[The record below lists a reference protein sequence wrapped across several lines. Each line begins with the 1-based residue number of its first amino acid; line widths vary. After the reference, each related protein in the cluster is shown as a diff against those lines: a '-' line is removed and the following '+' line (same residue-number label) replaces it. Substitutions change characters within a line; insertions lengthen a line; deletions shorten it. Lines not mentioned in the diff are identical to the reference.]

1 MKAAH
6 RAAVVLFSLVTMQ
19 SVDAADIDN
28 ARVAYSKGEYAVA
41 HDRLLAAARKGDADA
56 QELLGMMHMVGPE
69 VFPGVPQDLTQSAVL
84 LQRAARSGRPV
95 ARAMYCALVRRGT
108 LLVAR
113 NVHCFEDPA
122 MAGMVAPR

>member
-1 MKAAH
+1 MKAVRLAV
-6 RAAVVLFSLVTMQ
+6 AALFSLAAMQ
-19 SVDAADIDN
+19 TAAADIDN
-28 ARVAYSKGEYAVA
+28 ARLAYAKGDYALA
-41 HDRLLAAARKGDADA
+41 HDQLLAAARTGNGEA

-108 LLVAR
+108 LHVAG
-113 NVHCFEDPA
+113 NAQCFEDPA
-122 MAGMVAPR
+122 LAGVADPR